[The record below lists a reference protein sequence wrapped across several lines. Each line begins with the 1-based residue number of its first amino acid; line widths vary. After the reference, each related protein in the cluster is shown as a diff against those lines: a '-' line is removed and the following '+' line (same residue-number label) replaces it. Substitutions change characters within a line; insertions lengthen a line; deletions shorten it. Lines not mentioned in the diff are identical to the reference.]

1 MRALQATVRSY
12 DALNRSGTAFLDD
25 GTIVPFGRIAFDAGG
40 LRLLRAGQ
48 RVTMSADSAGQV
60 TAITLVTLP
69 LPG

>member
-12 DALNRSGTAFLDD
+12 DALSRSGTAFLDD
-25 GTIVPFGRIAFDAGG
+25 GAIVPFGRIAFDAGS

-48 RVTMSADSAGQV
+48 RVTMSVDSAGQV